1 MDYGSGRPA
10 EGDATPSHTAMRG
23 NCTTEDEP
31 GTADYDMLVHPRESL
46 AAFEVVRQEG
56 AGRRRAER

>member
-10 EGDATPSHTAMRG
+10 EGDATRSHTAMRG

-31 GTADYDMLVHPRESL
+31 GNADYFMLIQPRESL
-46 AAFEVVRQEG
+46 DLFAVVRQEC
-56 AGRRRAER
+56 

>member
-1 MDYGSGRPA
+1 
-10 EGDATPSHTAMRG
+10 MRG

-46 AAFEVVRQEG
+46 AAFEVVRQES